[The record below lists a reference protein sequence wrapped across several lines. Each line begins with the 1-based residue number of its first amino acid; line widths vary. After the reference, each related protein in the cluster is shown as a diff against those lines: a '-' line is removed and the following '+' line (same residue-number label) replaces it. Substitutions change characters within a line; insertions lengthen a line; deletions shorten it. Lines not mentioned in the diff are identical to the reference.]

1 MQHLLAWRNYVEDQR
16 LVQRYVINDKENFY
30 LEFGNVFEYFLVFNE
45 RRAILNRGAKRKDHT
60 HEKFK
65 RGFLTKFTKE
75 LNKTVES
82 KFYFKEKKTKLK

>member
-1 MQHLLAWRNYVEDQR
+1 MSLNIFSFSTNEELFSTGEP
-16 LVQRYVINDKENFY
+16 KE
-30 LEFGNVFEYFLVFNE
+30 
-45 RRAILNRGAKRKDHT
+45 KTT